1 MSAVEQLVT
10 NHLDLW
16 SSAIKRRSGAG
27 RGSSKKIELYGIKKL
42 RELILELAIRGLLV
56 TQNPNDEP
64 ASELLSKI
72 TAEKNKLV
80 KDGKIKK
87 GKPLPPIGNE
97 EIPFQLPKGWTWV
110 RNAYLFSLRKG
121 KVPKDISENGSIPYL
136 DIEALDRG
144 NIRRYTNDT
153 KIPLATTK
161 DLLVVCDG
169 SRSGL
174 VLDGMDG
181 AIGSTLAVIDTLP
194 FISPFI
200 KLIFRHGYERLNSSL
215 KGAAIPH
222 LDTKKLLTEIS
233 GLPSLE
239 EQFRI
244 VSKVDELMALCDR
257 LEQQTETSI
266 SAHQALVEMLLD
278 SLIQSVAHAEPLGA
292 CPGKTAFENSW
303 ERIATHFET
312 LFTTENSIE
321 QLKEAI
327 LFMAVNGMI
336 VGFPPNSKKGKLSE
350 FLSFGP
356 RNGFSPKESPIE
368 TGQQVLKLGATS
380 YGFLDL
386 SQAKFFDDDIPES
399 SHLWLKAGDILL
411 QRGNSHIFVGS
422 NVLVESD
429 NNKVIYPDLMMKL
442 RVVTDASPKYVSM
455 WLSAPPAR
463 EHMWKRMTGT
473 SGTMPKISK
482 GVVED
487 ISITL
492 PPMDIQEQTVSQ
504 VMKLVEL
511 CDKLKDRLSVA
522 QTTQLHLADAI
533 TEQALKRSS

>member
-1 MSAVEQLVT
+1 MSAAEPLVT
-10 NHLDLW
+10 HHLDLW
-16 SSAIKRRSGAG
+16 SSATKRRSTVG
-27 RGSSKKIELYGIKKL
+27 RGSAKKIELYGIKKL
-42 RELILELAIRGLLV
+42 RELILEFAIRGILV
-56 TQNPNDEP
+56 TQHPNDEP

-72 TAEKNKLV
+72 TVENNKLV
-80 KDGKIKK
+80 QEGKLKK
-87 GKPLPPIGNE
+87 GKPLPPIGDNE
-97 EIPFQLPKGWTWV
+97 LPFQLPKKWVWV
-110 RNAYLFSLRKG
+110 RNGHLFNLRKG
-121 KVPKDISENGSIPYL
+121 KVPKDLSENGSTPYL

-153 KIPLATTK
+153 KIPLATAQ

-174 VLDGMDG
+174 VLDGMHG

-194 FISPFI
+194 VISPFI

-222 LDTKKLLTEIS
+222 LDTKKLLNEVS
-233 GLPSLE
+233 GLPSLD
-239 EQFRI
+239 EQYRI
-244 VSKVDELMALCDR
+244 VSKVDELMALCDQ
-257 LEQQTETSI
+257 LEQETDANI
-266 SAHQALVEMLLD
+266 SAHQALVKALLD
-278 SLIQSVAHAEPLGA
+278 SLVQSVANTETLNV
-292 CPGKTAFENSW
+292 CLDINAFEKFW
-303 ERIATHFET
+303 ECIVTHFEI
-312 LFTTENSIE
+312 LFTTEDSIE

-327 LFMAVNGMI
+327 LFLAVNGMI
-336 VGFPPNSKKGKLSE
+336 VKFPQNSKKGKLSE

-356 RNGFSPKESPIE
+356 RNGFSPKECSFD

-386 SQAKFFDDDIPES
+386 SQTKFFDDEIPQK
-399 SHLWLKAGDILL
+399 SHLWLKSGDILL

-422 NVLVESD
+422 NLLVEND
-429 NNKVIYPDLMMKL
+429 VNNVIYPDLMMKL
-442 RVVTDASPKYVSM
+442 RVVTDVSPKYVSM

-482 GVVED
+482 AVVEEVP
-487 ISITL
+487 IIV

-504 VMKLVEL
+504 VMRLMQL
-511 CDKLKDRLSVA
+511 CNQLKDHLRIA
-522 QTTQLHLADAI
+522 QNIQLHLADAI
-533 TEQALKRSS
+533 TKQALKRLS